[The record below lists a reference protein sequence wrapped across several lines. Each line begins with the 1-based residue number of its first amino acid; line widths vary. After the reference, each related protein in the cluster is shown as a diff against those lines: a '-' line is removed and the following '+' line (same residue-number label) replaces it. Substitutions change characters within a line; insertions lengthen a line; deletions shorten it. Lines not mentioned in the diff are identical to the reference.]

1 MDGHPAST
9 LVEKNRARFRP
20 VAYRAVHRRGARK
33 VSRYLSTQE
42 VGKLRSSLKKHDMK
56 VAYLMLTPIVVLL
69 TIFVVI
75 PLIYAMY
82 VSFYQWSFYKESVFV
97 GWQNFERV
105 WNDSKFWG
113 SIWVGIKF
121 VFYTVPAG
129 FILAFLFAHVVKSLQ
144 GKLGIL
150 VKTSIYVPNVVS
162 GVVASIIFIF
172 IYDYQGGLANYLISL
187 LGFEHQA
194 WTSDMRTAMLSIA
207 IPAVWLGFGYTTLI
221 MLAGLND
228 IPASYYE
235 AAEIDGAGW
244 WTKMFYITIPMMKNV
259 FLFVVVTGT
268 VGAIQQF
275 DLPYMMTGGG
285 PLNTT
290 MTPNLFIFNHFRGDP
305 YLGYTIAS
313 ALLLF
318 LIVGFISS
326 LMFRAFSSDKAID
339 S

>member
-1 MDGHPAST
+1 
-9 LVEKNRARFRP
+9 
-20 VAYRAVHRRGARK
+20 
-33 VSRYLSTQE
+33 
-42 VGKLRSSLKKHDMK
+42 MK
-56 VAYLMLTPIVVLL
+56 VAYLMLAPIIVLL
-69 TIFVVI
+69 TTFVVI
-75 PLIYAMY
+75 PLIYAAY

-105 WNDSKFWG
+105 WNDDKFWG

-121 VFYTVPAG
+121 VLYTVPAG
-129 FILAFLFAHVVKSLQ
+129 FVLAFLFAHVVKSLQ
-144 GKLGIL
+144 GKLGSL
-150 VKTSIYVPNVVS
+150 VKTAIYVPNVVS

-172 IYDYQGGLANYLISL
+172 IYDYQGGLANYLLGL

-194 WTSDMRTAMLSIA
+194 WTTDMRTAMLSISVPA
-207 IPAVWLGFGYTTLI
+207 IWLGFGYTTLI

-228 IPASYYE
+228 IPTSYYE

-244 WTKMFYITIPMMKNV
+244 LTKMIYITIPLMKNV
-259 FLFVVVTGT
+259 FLFVAVTGT

-290 MTPNLFIFNHFRGDP
+290 MTPNLFIFNHFRSDP

-326 LMFRAFSSDKAID
+326 LMFRVFSSEKAID